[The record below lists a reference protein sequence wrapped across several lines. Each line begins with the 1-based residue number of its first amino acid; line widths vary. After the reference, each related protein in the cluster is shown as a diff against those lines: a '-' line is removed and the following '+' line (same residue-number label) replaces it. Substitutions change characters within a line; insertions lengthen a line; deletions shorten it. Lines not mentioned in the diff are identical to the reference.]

1 MSDDT
6 KTTDDAI
13 ETTDTPPTLAQV
25 EREEAKTRELRERLD
40 EHTDEIAELEP
51 EIAEA
56 LADGD
61 EESARRLRAS
71 RRELIELTSD
81 LEAAADVLDARAKQR
96 REKATREMARKRL
109 EAIEDEVVVGA
120 SLLDEDIVRVLEAA
134 HAYSDAVE
142 EVAER
147 YAGLVR
153 SEAEAEA
160 LADRFR
166 DLDRPEL
173 PAVTIPFRTDAMKKA
188 LKTVQ
193 RARSKV
199 PDRRPKRVSIDET
212 PGAEIIT
219 ESGGP
224 ERPDHVLSPEEL
236 RERRAAEERERER
249 AEKKAAE
256 EARVEAELNR
266 FGAGTG
272 SRTG

>member
-1 MSDDT
+1 MTNET
-6 KTTDDAI
+6 KTTDDAV
-13 ETTDTPPTLAQV
+13 ETDAPPTLDEV
-25 EREEAKTRELRERLD
+25 RREESKTAELRERLD
-40 EHTDEIAELEP
+40 EHTEEIEDLEP

-71 RRELIELTSD
+71 RRELVELTKD
-81 LEAAADVLDARAKQR
+81 LEAATEVLDARAKQR
-96 REKATREMARKRL
+96 REKATRELARKRL
-109 EAIEDEVVVGA
+109 EAIEDEIVVGA

-160 LADRFR
+160 LWDRFR
-166 DLDRPEL
+166 ELDRPEL
-173 PAVTIPFRTDAMKKA
+173 PEVAIPFRTDAMKKA

-199 PDRRPKRVSIDET
+199 PDRRPKRLSIDET
-212 PGAEIIT
+212 EGAEII
-219 ESGGP
+219 EEAGA
-224 ERPDHVLSPEEL
+224 ERPDFVLSEEEL
-236 RERRAAEERERER
+236 AERRAAEEREREQ
-249 AEKKAAE
+249 AEKKARE
-256 EARVEAELNR
+256 EARVERELSR
-266 FGAGTG
+266 FGAGAG